1 MFDMSTSIIVDPERE
16 EALANR
22 AADEA
27 AAAATEAQAA
37 PQPPAAPSE
46 DDLPEK
52 FKGKSMKD
60 VVAMYQNAESEL
72 GRKNNEI
79 GMIRKL
85 ADELIGVRALERQSQ
100 DNQEKLTPLT
110 ADRLLDNPEES
121 ILGVVKREALSKTE
135 ALESKVASLEERLL
149 TEEFEKRHP
158 GFQDTMV
165 SPEFGGWLQTS
176 RYRQILGARA
186 AQGDF
191 AAADE
196 LFGLYEES
204 AAIRAA
210 ASSQREEGTSTPNT
224 SARQA
229 TTVRSGGSAAGG
241 VVPTS
246 SGAPKF
252 TRRELLEMRINRP
265 DEFDSRQEEILEAY
279 RLKQVR

>member
-1 MFDMSTSIIVDPERE
+1 MTSIVVDPERE

-22 AADEA
+22 AAEA
-27 AAAATEAQAA
+27 AEAEAQAGT
-37 PQPPAAPSE
+37 QPPTESPPPSD

-52 FKGKSMKD
+52 FKGKSLKD

-85 ADELIGVRALERQSQ
+85 ADELIGVRAIERQNQ
-100 DNQEKLTPLT
+100 DNPTAKPTPLS
-110 ADRLLDNPEES
+110 ADRLLDNPEEA
-121 ILGVVKREALSKTE
+121 ILGVVQRESRAKTE

-165 SPEFGGWLQTS
+165 SPEFGSWLQTS

-186 AQGDF
+186 AQGDY

-196 LFGLYEES
+196 LFGLYEETTAARGAAS
-204 AAIRAA
+204 AAQ
-210 ASSQREEGTSTPNT
+210 SGEGKPSQTAN
-224 SARQA
+224 ARQA

-246 SGAPKF
+246 SGTPKF
-252 TRRELLEMRINRP
+252 TRKELLDMRINRP
-265 DEFDSRQEEILEAY
+265 DEFDQRQDEILEAY